1 MLVKNLL
8 SLILLLSVYISNI
21 DSFAY
26 NSLSLFSKNRKHAY
40 YSMSMSDKYLND
52 LQNSVNKNS
61 DTLKIELGKVLNSAP
76 ICNQTEI
83 YPENIY
89 INIQKMHSIFFNKK
103 STSIIFTSSRVLE
116 DIYLYNNTFSKVT
129 DDTKI
134 GCKNVKSFVLTIM
147 NENIDAI
154 LS

>member
-1 MLVKNLL
+1 
-8 SLILLLSVYISNI
+8 
-21 DSFAY
+21 
-26 NSLSLFSKNRKHAY
+26 
-40 YSMSMSDKYLND
+40 MSMSDKYLND